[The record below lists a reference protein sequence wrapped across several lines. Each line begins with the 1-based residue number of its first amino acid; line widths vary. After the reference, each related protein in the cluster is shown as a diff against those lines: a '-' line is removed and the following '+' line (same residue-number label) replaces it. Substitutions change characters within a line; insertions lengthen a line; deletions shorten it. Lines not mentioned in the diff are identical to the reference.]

1 MCVIAIKPAGVP
13 LPSSEIRRHMFL
25 HNPHGGG
32 FMYPKYGWVK
42 IEKGF
47 MTLES
52 METRLAQLMEETDTT
67 ALPMVLHYRVTTLGG
82 TCPENC
88 HPFPLCNKLSRL
100 TSFHERAK
108 IGVAHNGSIPI
119 TPRPGLSDSMEY
131 VLTRLSTLPEGFLD
145 DPLLV
150 SQIEKEIASKMV
162 FLTAEG
168 RIVALGEFT
177 EDSGILYSNLS
188 YRYPR
193 NEKWEILVP
202 KEPAL

>member
-13 LPSSEIRRHMFL
+13 LPSREIRQHMFL
-25 HNPHGGG
+25 HNPHGAG
-32 FMYPKYGWVK
+32 FMYPNEGYVE

-47 MTLES
+47 MTLKS
-52 METRLAQLMEETDTT
+52 MEDRLAQLMGEVDTT

-88 HPFPLCNKLSRL
+88 HPFPLCGELSRL
-100 TSFHERAK
+100 TSLHQRAK

-131 VLTRLSTLPEGFLD
+131 VLSRLSTLPDGFLG
-145 DPLLV
+145 DPATL

-162 FLTAEG
+162 FLTPEG
-168 RIVALGEFT
+168 HIVALGEFT
-177 EDSGILYSNLS
+177 EDEGILYSNLS